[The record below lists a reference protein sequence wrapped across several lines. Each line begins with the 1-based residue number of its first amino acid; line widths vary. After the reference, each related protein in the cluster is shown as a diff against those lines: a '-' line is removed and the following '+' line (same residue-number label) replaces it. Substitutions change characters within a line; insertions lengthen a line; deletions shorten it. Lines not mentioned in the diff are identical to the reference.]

1 MPASAC
7 RPYRWPTLLH
17 MVALVE
23 TGHHKSSASVF
34 HGVRYGGLNLLRGLT
49 SYNSQHVKWMF
60 HSGTGRSG

>member
-1 MPASAC
+1 
-7 RPYRWPTLLH
+7 

-60 HSGTGRSG
+60 HGGSSCGVAAEWLRRGGRWSG